1 MMKNHANIRN
11 AARAIIDNDLSFEDL
26 KRANLLQNSND
37 KLSDN
42 EIIQALDLAE
52 KVKPKRKL
60 RKLGFVLSV
69 ILAPLALLGSVETS
83 HLGSPF
89 ADLFFNEILKSGNVA
104 LSMFLFLCAAYFYWS
119 YKNTP

>member
-83 HLGSPF
+83 PLGSPF